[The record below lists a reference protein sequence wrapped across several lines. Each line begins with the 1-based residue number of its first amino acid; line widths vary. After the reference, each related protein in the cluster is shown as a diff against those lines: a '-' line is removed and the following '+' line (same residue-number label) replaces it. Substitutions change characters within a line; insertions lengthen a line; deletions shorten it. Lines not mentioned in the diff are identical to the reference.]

1 MSLQMVSACPGAQCQ
16 GDWCLWFVIKSL
28 QLNNK
33 SVMLT
38 LLILMKIITSSAAVL
53 TVHWNVSLT
62 SHTLTN
68 ICGNYSLDILL
79 ITTTTTTKTTHITQQ
94 YSTIH

>member
-1 MSLQMVSACPGAQCQ
+1 MVGRKGNLSIERMSLQMVSAPAQRQ

-53 TVHWNVSLT
+53 TVHWNVPLT
-62 SHTLTN
+62 SYTLTN
-68 ICGNYSLDILL
+68 ICGNYSPD
-79 ITTTTTTKTTHITQQ
+79 TTYLTH
-94 YSTIH
+94 

>member
-1 MSLQMVSACPGAQCQ
+1 
-16 GDWCLWFVIKSL
+16 
-28 QLNNK
+28 
-33 SVMLT
+33 MLT

-68 ICGNYSLDILL
+68 ICGNYTAEVLC
-79 ITTTTTTKTTHITQQ
+79 TRTNYPYNK
-94 YSTIH
+94 